1 MQESS
6 SSHSREKSI
15 DEVAHA
21 TANGTVYCSM
31 DLTLIPALV
40 RVVPDGVQRG
50 KFAAPASDVVTVL
63 LLQQDPA
70 T

>member
-1 MQESS
+1 
-6 SSHSREKSI
+6 
-15 DEVAHA
+15 
-21 TANGTVYCSM
+21 M